1 MVGSDMAIDL
11 GTAAT
16 KIYLQNKGLILHEP
30 SVVAVDLKSHEIIA
44 TGTRAYAMIGK
55 TSQRVAVVGPMR
67 RGVISD
73 FSMAEHLIRT
83 FVERV
88 GGSKLFMPRV
98 VVSVPCEMTTV
109 EKRAMVN
116 AVSSLGVRKICLIQ
130 EPVAAALGAGLE
142 ILEPRGRCVVD
153 IGAGATDIAVLSLGG
168 ISVSRTVKTA
178 GDNFDDEIIK
188 YVRRKY
194 RLIIGKK
201 TAEQAKIAV
210 GCVFPRKEKLTFKVK
225 GRHAKNGLPY
235 WIHLSSDEILE
246 ALLVPVLRI
255 IRELYQVL
263 EKTPPELLKDICEDG
278 IVLTGASA
286 LLYGLPI
293 LMEKKMNIPVRVA
306 ADPDICV
313 ALGAGRALP
322 FIDQMELGRA
332 KGGLN
337 PLSEAY

>member
-188 YVRRKY
+188 YVRRK
-194 RLIIGKK
+194 
-201 TAEQAKIAV
+201 
-210 GCVFPRKEKLTFKVK
+210 
-225 GRHAKNGLPY
+225 
-235 WIHLSSDEILE
+235 
-246 ALLVPVLRI
+246 
-255 IRELYQVL
+255 
-263 EKTPPELLKDICEDG
+263 
-278 IVLTGASA
+278 
-286 LLYGLPI
+286 
-293 LMEKKMNIPVRVA
+293 
-306 ADPDICV
+306 
-313 ALGAGRALP
+313 
-322 FIDQMELGRA
+322 
-332 KGGLN
+332 
-337 PLSEAY
+337 